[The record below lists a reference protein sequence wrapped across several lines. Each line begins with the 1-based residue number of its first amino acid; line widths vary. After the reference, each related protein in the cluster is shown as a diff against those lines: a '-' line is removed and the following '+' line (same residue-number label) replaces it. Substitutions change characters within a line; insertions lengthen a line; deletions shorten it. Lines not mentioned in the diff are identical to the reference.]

1 MYKKNLLTSAIENVL
16 DRQYVE
22 HQQKLQLESV
32 RRAAAERAA
41 QRLQKV
47 GGKLNYDAMPYEPA
61 TESIYEGD
69 PDLLAQVNDIISGN
83 LVAAALGH

>member
-16 DRQYVE
+16 ARQYVE
-22 HQQKLQLESV
+22 HQQKLQLENV

-47 GGKLNYDAMPYEPA
+47 GGKLNYDAMPYVPA
-61 TESIYEGD
+61 TENIYEGD